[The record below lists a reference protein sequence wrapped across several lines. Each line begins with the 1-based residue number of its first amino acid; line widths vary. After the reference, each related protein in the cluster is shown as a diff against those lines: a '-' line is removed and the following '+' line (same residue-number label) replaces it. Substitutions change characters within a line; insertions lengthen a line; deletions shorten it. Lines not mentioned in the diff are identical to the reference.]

1 MLKRGHTMKPLKRKI
16 SLTVDEDILIKIKK
30 KAEEGGRSLSQYINL
45 ILKKHIDYYQYK
57 YGS

>member
-1 MLKRGHTMKPLKRKI
+1 MKPLKRKI

-30 KAEEGGRSLSQYINL
+30 KAEEDGRSLSQYINL